1 MIPVTILSL
10 GGTILS
16 RGGSAEPVPLA
27 RLRDDMIARQ
37 ARGLEAVSFVEITRL
52 GSNALGFEDLQGVA
66 ADIVQRHAAEP
77 DGAFVLI
84 QGTDTLEETAFLL
97 DLLLPRTL
105 PLVVT
110 GAMRTADAL
119 GADGPANLADAIT
132 AARAVAAA
140 PEGVLVCLGSELH
153 SALLVRKTDAIRPGA
168 FTSPGFGPLGYVSE
182 GRCRL
187 PLRIAAHPGPYAV
200 RGKHPRVGALTICF
214 DTTAEEVEAA
224 LSARLDGLVV
234 GGLGAGTMPP
244 PLDPLLAEAARRIP
258 VVIASRCGQGEVAA
272 ATYVGAGTTHHLMSE
287 GVIPGGFLDPRK
299 TRILL
304 TVLLWAGCKGEALN
318 QEMKAWRDLPW

>member
-1 MIPVTILSL
+1 MIPVIILSL

-16 RGGSAEPVPLA
+16 RSGSAEPVPLA
-27 RLRDDMIARQ
+27 RLHRPGM
-37 ARGLEAVSFVEITRL
+37 EAVSFVEITRV

-66 ADIVQRHAAEP
+66 AEIVQRHDAAPES
-77 DGAFVLI
+77 AFVLI

-97 DLLLPRTL
+97 DLLLPRAI

-132 AARAVAAA
+132 AARAIAAA
-140 PEGVLVCLGSELH
+140 PEGVLVCLGTELH
-153 SALLVRKTDAIRPGA
+153 SALLVRKTDAIRPNA

-182 GRCRL
+182 GHCRF
-187 PLRIAAHPGPYAV
+187 PLRIAAHPGPYKV
-200 RGKHPRVGALTICF
+200 QGRHPRVGALTLCF
-214 DTTAEEVEAA
+214 DTSAEEVEAA
-224 LSARLDGLVV
+224 LSAHLDGLVV

-244 PLDPLLAEAARRIP
+244 SLDPLMAEAARKIP

-272 ATYVGAGTTHHLMSE
+272 ATYVGAGTTHHLLTE
-287 GVIPGGFLDPRK
+287 GVIAGGFLDPRK

-304 TVLLWAGCKGEALN
+304 TVLLWAGYKGEALN
-318 QEMKAWRDLPW
+318 KEMRAWRDLAV

>member
-16 RGGSAEPVPLA
+16 RSGSAEPVPLA
-27 RLRDDMIARQ
+27 RLHRPGMDSVD
-37 ARGLEAVSFVEITRL
+37 FVEFTRL
-52 GSNALGFEDLQGVA
+52 GSNALGFEDLQRVA
-66 ADIVQRHAAEP
+66 AEIAGRHAAEP
-77 DGAFVLI
+77 DRAFVLL

-97 DLLLPRTL
+97 DLLLPRSV

-132 AARAVAAA
+132 AARAIAKA

-153 SALLVRKTDAIRPGA
+153 SALLVRKTDAVRPGA

-182 GRCRL
+182 GHCRL
-187 PLRIAAHPGPYAV
+187 PLKLAVHPGPYPV
-200 RGKHPRVGALTICF
+200 SGSHPRVGGLTICF

-244 PLDPLLAEAARRIP
+244 ALDPLLAEAAKRIP
-258 VVIASRCGQGEVAA
+258 LVIASRCGQGEVSA
-272 ATYVGAGTTHHLMSE
+272 ATYVGAGTTHHLLSE
-287 GVIPGGFLDPRK
+287 GVIAGGFLDPRK

-304 TVLLWAGCKGEALN
+304 TVLLWAGYKGAALN
-318 QEMKAWRDLPW
+318 EEMRAWRDLAV

>member
-16 RGGSAEPVPLA
+16 RSGSAEPVPLA
-27 RLRDDMIARQ
+27 RLHRPGM
-37 ARGLEAVSFVEITRL
+37 EAVSFVEVARL
-52 GSNALGFEDLQGVA
+52 GSNALGFDDLRSLA
-66 ADIVQRHAAEP
+66 AEIVKRHAAQP

-97 DLLLPRTL
+97 DLLLPRRV

-119 GADGPANLADAIT
+119 GADGPANLADAIA
-132 AARAVAAA
+132 AARAIAAA
-140 PEGVLVCLGSELH
+140 PEGVLICLGAELH
-153 SALLVRKTDAIRPGA
+153 SALLVRKTDAGRPGA
-168 FTSPGFGPLGYVSE
+168 FTSPGFGPLGYITE
-182 GRCRL
+182 GHCRL
-187 PLRIAAHPGPYAV
+187 PLRIAPHPGPYAIEGA
-200 RGKHPRVGALTICF
+200 RPRIGLLTICF
-214 DTTAEEVEAA
+214 DTTAEEASAA
-224 LSARLDGLVV
+224 LSAPLDGLVV

-244 PLDPLLAEAARRIP
+244 SLDPLLADAARRIP

-272 ATYVGAGTTHHLMSE
+272 STYVGAGTTHHLLAE
-287 GVIPGGFLDPRK
+287 GVIAGSFLDPRK

-304 TVLLWAGCKGEALN
+304 TVLLWAGYKGAALN
-318 QEMKAWRDLPW
+318 KEMRAWRDLAV